1 MLKLIKIAAGS
12 VASIFLADMLGLSYS
27 TAAGIIT
34 LLTIQDTARETI
46 TISVKRICAFLL
58 ATLLAYVIFH
68 LVGYHVFAY
77 GIFLFLFIACCMP
90 LRLGAAVSTNAVLAT
105 HYLLEKDMPVSLIG
119 NEALL
124 LLIGAG
130 IGTLLNLYMPG
141 RGKEIRAMQKTLEE
155 DLRTVLLRMAEYSK
169 KEDRSD
175 YTGSCF
181 DKLQADILAGK
192 KQAFAYMN
200 NTFFQESKYFIDY
213 MNMREQQTVVL
224 RDIYKKIIHIRSLLP
239 QAKQVSGLLY
249 ETAVTFGESNN
260 ARELLSRLSGVLRQ
274 MKDSPLPVT
283 REEFEDRA
291 VLYGI
296 LMDLEYFLQL
306 KKEFA
311 DGLTQE
317 QVRRYWGTGRNQ
329 SNSCVY
335 DADQAKQTE
344 LTKE

>member
-141 RGKEIRAMQKTLEE
+141 RGKEIRAMQQTLEDE
-155 DLRTVLLRMAEYSK
+155 LRPVLLR
-169 KEDRSD
+169 
-175 YTGSCF
+175 
-181 DKLQADILAGK
+181 
-192 KQAFAYMN
+192 
-200 NTFFQESKYFIDY
+200 
-213 MNMREQQTVVL
+213 V
-224 RDIYKKIIHIRSLLP
+224 
-239 QAKQVSGLLY
+239 
-249 ETAVTFGESNN
+249 AV
-260 ARELLSRLSGVLRQ
+260 
-274 MKDSPLPVT
+274 
-283 REEFEDRA
+283 
-291 VLYGI
+291 
-296 LMDLEYFLQL
+296 
-306 KKEFA
+306 
-311 DGLTQE
+311 
-317 QVRRYWGTGRNQ
+317 
-329 SNSCVY
+329 
-335 DADQAKQTE
+335 
-344 LTKE
+344 

>member
-1 MLKLIKIAAGS
+1 MLKLLKIAVGS

-46 TISVKRICAFLL
+46 TISAKRIYAFLL
-58 ATLLAYVIFH
+58 ATLIAYMIFH

-90 LRLGAAVSTNAVLAT
+90 LRLGAAVSINAVLAT
-105 HYLLEKDMPVSLIG
+105 HYLLEQDMSLPFIG

-124 LLIGAG
+124 LVIGAG

-141 RGKEIRAMQKTLEE
+141 KVREIRAMQHTLEE
-155 DLRTVLLRMAEYSK
+155 DLRKVLMRMAEYIA

-175 YTGSCF
+175 YTGACF
-181 DKLQADILAGK
+181 DKLQEDILAGK

-239 QAKQVSGLLY
+239 QTEQVSGLLY
-249 ETAVTFGESNN
+249 ETAVSFGESNN
-260 ARELLSRLSGVLRQ
+260 ARELLAKLAEVLGH
-274 MKDSPLPVT
+274 MKDSPLPAT

-311 DGLTQE
+311 DAMTQE
-317 QVRRYWGTGRNQ
+317 QVRRYWGTGR
-329 SNSCVY
+329 
-335 DADQAKQTE
+335 AD
-344 LTKE
+344 L